1 MIKETIQDAINR
13 QINRELYSAYLYTA
27 MSAYFETLT
36 LRGASK
42 YMRVQANEE
51 RAHAMKFFDYIVER
65 GGTVKLTAIDAP
77 PVKWESPL
85 KVFEEAYKHEQK
97 VTGWINDLVNLAIKE
112 QDHATN
118 NMLQWFV
125 REQVEEE
132 ANAAEIVEKIKMLG
146 PEGHAF
152 LWLDHELGKR
162 E

>member
-36 LRGASK
+36 LRGAAK

-51 RAHAMKFFDYIVER
+51 RTHAMKFFDYIVER
-65 GGTVKLTAIDAP
+65 GGTVKLTAIETP
-77 PVKWESPL
+77 PFKWESPL

-125 REQVEEE
+125 KEQVEEE
-132 ANAAEIVEKIKMLG
+132 ANAAEVVEKIKMLG

>member
-27 MSAYFETLT
+27 MSAYFETLP
-36 LRGASK
+36 LRGAAK

-51 RAHAMKFFDYIVER
+51 RTHAMKFFDYIIER
-65 GGTVKLTAIDAP
+65 GGIVKLTAIETP
-77 PVKWESPL
+77 PFKWESPL
-85 KVFEEAYKHEQK
+85 KAFEEAYKHEQK

-125 REQVEEE
+125 KEQVEEE
-132 ANAAEIVEKIKMLG
+132 ANAALVVEKIKMLG

>member
-13 QINRELYSAYLYTA
+13 QINRELHSAYLYTA

-36 LRGASK
+36 LRGAAK

-112 QDHATN
+112 QDHVTN
-118 NMLQWFV
+118 NLLQWFV
-125 REQVEEE
+125 KEQVEEE
-132 ANAAEIVEKIKMLG
+132 ANAAEVVEKIKMLG